1 MPMFFL
7 ACQAACEDTE
17 KRIRELGEGNSDGLA
32 ALMRR
37 NVGEVR
43 HKLNAAAQICCMPGQ
58 QAEFTSRVHLR
69 RCTPSLAPVEA

>member
-43 HKLNAAAQICCMPGQ
+43 HKLNAAAQICCMP
-58 QAEFTSRVHLR
+58 
-69 RCTPSLAPVEA
+69 